1 MPAVTGKDP
10 LGLGSIGPVE
20 WRFCL
25 TALARFVVRFRF
37 LIIASWV
44 LVAALAIPRAARVDE
59 VLRTEGR
66 SLRPTEAQRVTQIM
80 LDSFDRPTVNF
91 MAVVISGPI
100 PIDSQPYRNIVET
113 LGLAAEG
120 EPYIDHVI
128 SYLRAPDPSMVSDDK
143 RTTVFLATI
152 HSDFASNPAGLTLEF
167 RARLNRTLAR
177 LPGAEEYEVLVTGGP
192 ALDFDVRTVTS
203 EDAKRNELITLIPI
217 AGVLV
222 LAFGAIV
229 AAVLPII
236 VGVFAISCSLAA
248 VHIASTF
255 HEMSVFVLTIVTMVG
270 LAVGIDY
277 SLLVVNRFREEMNRG
292 QSPREAA
299 IRTMLTAGQ
308 AVVTSGLIVI
318 VGFGTLLLT
327 PIIETRSV
335 GIGGLIVVTVAVLL
349 TVTLL
354 PASLA
359 IMGRTIDWPNWLARR
374 LAWYHKPTAWE
385 RWARWLSQHPWRAL
399 TISMV
404 VVGSITWPLFFIK
417 IGLPT
422 RDWFPSGTESTA
434 GAELIER
441 EIGSRGALLP
451 VRMTLQSSDR
461 LVSSTYLN
469 ALRRLSDSILADP
482 RVSTVRGPAN
492 IRPGMS
498 RIAYLG
504 LYGDLNRARERYPDF
519 FDTYVSPD
527 GRTAL
532 MDVTL
537 ADTTSYTGAMD
548 VVRRLRGLADGG
560 VGGLES
566 VEILVGGFI
575 ASSLDLQEDLLEQ
588 LPIVIGLVLA
598 ITAIM
603 LLIAF
608 RSILVSIKAVVMNS
622 LSVAGAFGLLV
633 LVFQEGI
640 GGGLFGLS
648 GATEAVYVVTP
659 VLVFALVF
667 GLSMDYEVFLLS
679 RMKEAFDRTH
689 KNDLATMEG
698 LSVTASVITSAAAIM
713 IIVFGTFAFS
723 RVLAAQMMGFS
734 LAVAVLLD
742 ATLIR
747 MVMVPAVMHIAGRWN
762 WWPGVRLPADPER
775 GNE

>member
-1 MPAVTGKDP
+1 MTAV
-10 LGLGSIGPVE
+10 
-20 WRFCL
+20 
-25 TALARFVVRFRF
+25 ARVVVRFRF
-37 LIIASWV
+37 LIIAFWG
-44 LVAALAIPRAARVDE
+44 LVAAFAIPRAARVDE

-66 SLRPTEAQRVTQIM
+66 SLRPTEGHQVTQIM
-80 LDSFDRPTVNF
+80 LDSFDRTIVSF
-91 MAVVISGPI
+91 MAVVVSGPI
-100 PIDSQPYRNIVET
+100 PVDSQPYRNIVET
-113 LGLAAEG
+113 LARTAEA
-120 EPYIDHVI
+120 EPYIDQAI
-128 SYLRAPDPSMVSDDK
+128 SYFTAPDPSMVSDDK

-152 HSDFASNPAGLTLEF
+152 RSDLASSPGHLTPGF
-167 RARLNRTLAR
+167 RTRLNRTLAR
-177 LPGAEEYEVLVTGGP
+177 LPGAEGYDVFVTGRP
-192 ALDFDVRTVTS
+192 ALDFDGRAVTS
-203 EDAKRNELITLIPI
+203 EDAKRNELISLIP
-217 AGVLV
+217 AGGVLV
-222 LAFGAIV
+222 LAFGALV
-229 AAVLPII
+229 AAVLPIV
-236 VGVFAISCSLAA
+236 VGVFAITCSLAA
-248 VHIASTF
+248 VHVASSF
-255 HEMSVFVLTIVTMVG
+255 HEMSVFVLTIVTMIG

-277 SLLVVNRFREEMNRG
+277 SLLIVTRFREEMNRG
-292 QSPREAA
+292 HSPKEAA
-299 IRTMLTAGQ
+299 IRTVLTAGR
-308 AVVTSGLIVI
+308 AVITSGLTVI

-335 GIGGLIVVTVAVLL
+335 GIGGLLVVSLAVLL
-349 TVTLL
+349 ALTLL
-354 PASLA
+354 PATLA

-385 RWARWLSQHPWRAL
+385 RWARWLSHHPWRAL
-399 TISMV
+399 TTGLAV
-404 VVGSITWPLFFIK
+404 VAIITWPLIHIN

-422 RDWFPSGTESTA
+422 RGWFPSGTESTV
-434 GAELIER
+434 GAELIES

-451 VRMTLQSSDR
+451 VRVTLRSPDR

-469 ALRRLSDSILADP
+469 GLRRLSDSILADP
-482 RVSTVRGPAN
+482 RVSNVRGPVN

-498 RIAYLG
+498 RLAYLG
-504 LYGDLNRARERYPDF
+504 LYGDLDRARKRYPEF

-527 GRTAL
+527 GRTVL

-537 ADTTSYTGAMD
+537 ADTTSFTGGMD
-548 VVRRLRGLADGG
+548 MVRRLRGLVDGG
-560 VGGLES
+560 IRGLDS
-566 VEILVGGFI
+566 VEILVGGFS
-575 ASSLDLQEDLLEQ
+575 ASSLDLQDDLLEQ
-588 LPIVIGLVLA
+588 LPTVIGLVLG

-622 LSVAGAFGLLV
+622 MSVAGAFGLLV
-633 LVFQEGI
+633 LVFQDGI
-640 GGGLFGLS
+640 GAGLFGLS

-723 RVLAAQMMGFS
+723 RTLAAQMVGFG

-742 ATLIR
+742 VTLIR
-747 MVMVPAVMHIAGRWN
+747 MVLVPAVMHIAGRWN
-762 WWPGVRLPADPER
+762 WWPGVRLPAEPER
-775 GNE
+775 AIE

>member
-1 MPAVTGKDP
+1 M
-10 LGLGSIGPVE
+10 
-20 WRFCL
+20 
-25 TALARFVVRFRF
+25 TALARVVVRYRF
-37 LIIASWV
+37 LIIALWG
-44 LVAALAIPRAARVDE
+44 LVAALAIPRAARVEE
-59 VLRTEGR
+59 VLQNAGR
-66 SLRPTEAQRVTQIM
+66 SLRLTEAHRVIQVM
-80 LDSFDRPTVNF
+80 LDSFDRPTVSF
-91 MAVVISGPI
+91 MAVVVSGPI

-113 LGLAAEG
+113 LGWAAEA
-120 EPYIDHVI
+120 EPYIDQVV
-128 SYLRAPDPSMVSDDK
+128 SYFTARDPSMISDDK
-143 RTTVFLATI
+143 RTTVFVATI
-152 HSDFASNPAGLTLEF
+152 RSDLAAAPGPLTPGF
-167 RARLNRTLAR
+167 RARLHRILAR
-177 LPGAEEYEVLVTGGP
+177 LPGAEGYEVFVTGAP

-203 EDAKRNELITLIPI
+203 EDARRGELISLIPI

-222 LAFGAIV
+222 LAFGAMV
-229 AAVLPII
+229 AAVLPIV

-248 VHIASTF
+248 VEIASTF
-255 HEMSVFVLTIVTMVG
+255 HEMSIFVLTIVTMVG

-277 SLLVVNRFREEMNRG
+277 SLLVVTRFREEMNRG
-292 QSPREAA
+292 QSPKEAA
-299 IRTMLTAGQ
+299 VRTILTAGK
-308 AVVTSGLIVI
+308 AVITSGLTVI

-335 GIGGLIVVTVAVLL
+335 GIGGLLVVTLAVLL
-349 TVTLL
+349 AITLL
-354 PASLA
+354 PATLA

-374 LAWYHKPTAWE
+374 LAWYHRQTAWE
-385 RWARWLSQHPWRAL
+385 RWARWLSQHSWRAL
-399 TISMV
+399 AIGMAVAGAIS
-404 VVGSITWPLFFIK
+404 WPVLHIK

-434 GAELIER
+434 GAQLIEN

-451 VRMTLQSSDR
+451 VRITLQSSDR
-461 LVSSTYLN
+461 LVSSTYLSG
-469 ALRRLSDSILADP
+469 LRRLSDSILADP

-498 RIAYLG
+498 RLAYLG
-504 LYGDLNRARERYPDF
+504 LYGDLNRARQRYPEF
-519 FDTYVSPD
+519 FDTYVSQD

-537 ADTTSYTGAMD
+537 ADSTSYTGATD
-548 VVRRLRGLADGG
+548 VVRRLRRLADGG
-560 VGGLES
+560 VHGLES

-588 LPIVIGLVLA
+588 LPTVIGLVLA

-608 RSILVSIKAVVMNS
+608 RSILISIKAVVMNS

-633 LVFQEGI
+633 LVFQDGI
-640 GGGLFGLS
+640 GSGLFGVS

-723 RVLAAQMMGFS
+723 RVLAAQMMGFG

-762 WWPGVRLPADPER
+762 WWPGVRLPAER
-775 GNE
+775 EGTTE